1 MGAKG
6 WSKPCLAVLAATA
19 GLTGTGAPAGAQI
32 ASTTQATLLDRIQ
45 IEDLITDYYNNLG
58 TGGSRSFGDYYVD
71 GAEFDVN
78 GTVVH
83 GREGIEGLY
92 RSLSQDSPA
101 RHGTFHMLL
110 NNPLVRVTGDTA
122 TAEFLWTGIIND
134 TVTAPPRLV
143 EQGREYDLLVK
154 RNGSWRIRK
163 RVIIADSGLPAM
175 FEKTYTPRRDYDP
188 AKNPPADA
196 GAPAGRGRP

>member
-1 MGAKG
+1 MSRTGQAAHG
-6 WSKPCLAVLAATA
+6 VLTLAVAFGIAAA
-19 GLTGTGAPAGAQI
+19 ALPARAQI

-45 IEDLITDYYNNLG
+45 IEDLITDYYYNLG
-58 TGGSRSFGDYYVD
+58 SGGARSFGDYYVD

-83 GREGIEGLY
+83 GRDGIEGLY
-92 RSLSQDSPA
+92 RSLAQDSPA
-101 RHGTFHMLL
+101 RHGTFRMLL
-110 NNPLVRVTGDTA
+110 NNPLIRVTGDTA

-134 TVTAPPRLV
+134 AVSAPPRLV
-143 EQGREYDLLVK
+143 EQGREFDILVK
-154 RNGSWRIRK
+154 RNGAWRIRK

-188 AKNPPADA
+188 AKEAS
-196 GAPAGRGRP
+196 AGRGAAEGSSRR